1 MDYFLLKQSGNISI
15 PRTKD
20 NKHDEPSI
28 RIMQDISQ
36 LDRFDYL
43 AAESLVSDRMKLLL
57 EQYLLDSEWQPCAF
71 VEPSKKLQKIF
82 WFLPPLS
89 YFPEQVTTAPNGT
102 VCSIHVKKEDFCKN
116 PRYFPHPQSKRN
128 AICYCPPLRRR
139 EHPAARAVR
148 AGTDAP
154 FRLTPPQSAA
164 NTDYFCFLDYLSSF
178 WESFAA
184 KSFIA
189 SDIFNC
195 CGQTASQLLHAMQA
209 DGCFS
214 SGTAFNAIGAIKPP
228 PVKLCSL

>member
-102 VCSIHVKKEDFCKN
+102 VCSIHVKKGDFCKKSPGIFRIPN
-116 PRYFPHPQSKRN
+116 PKGTPSVIVHLSV
-128 AICYCPPLRRR
+128 AESILRRGLCGL
-139 EHPAARAVR
+139 ELVR
-148 AGTDAP
+148 
-154 FRLTPPQSAA
+154 
-164 NTDYFCFLDYLSSF
+164 LS
-178 WESFAA
+178 
-184 KSFIA
+184 
-189 SDIFNC
+189 
-195 CGQTASQLLHAMQA
+195 G
-209 DGCFS
+209 
-214 SGTAFNAIGAIKPP
+214 
-228 PVKLCSL
+228 

>member
-1 MDYFLLKQSGNISI
+1 MSLRRLKDMIKHRRKIYMDYFLLKQSGNISI

-57 EQYLLDSEWQPCAF
+57 EQYLLNSEWQPCAF

-102 VCSIHVKKEDFCKN
+102 VCSIHVKKEDFCKKSPGIFRIPN
-116 PRYFPHPQSKRN
+116 PKGTPSVIVHLSV
-128 AICYCPPLRRR
+128 AESILRRGLCGL
-139 EHPAARAVR
+139 ELVR
-148 AGTDAP
+148 
-154 FRLTPPQSAA
+154 
-164 NTDYFCFLDYLSSF
+164 LS
-178 WESFAA
+178 
-184 KSFIA
+184 
-189 SDIFNC
+189 
-195 CGQTASQLLHAMQA
+195 G
-209 DGCFS
+209 
-214 SGTAFNAIGAIKPP
+214 
-228 PVKLCSL
+228 